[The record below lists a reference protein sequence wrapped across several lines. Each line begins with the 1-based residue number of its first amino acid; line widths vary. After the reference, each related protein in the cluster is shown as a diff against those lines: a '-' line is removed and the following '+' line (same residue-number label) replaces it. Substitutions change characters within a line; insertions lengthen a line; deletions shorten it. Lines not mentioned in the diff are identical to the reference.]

1 MTITWLLNKNIT
13 FASDTLHHNKW
24 VEGASYMLIMIVGAS
39 INFLIYTLLMLSSE
53 VVRSYPIL
61 GVSVGTG
68 IALIWNFN
76 VARTVLYRR
85 RD

>member
-1 MTITWLLNKNIT
+1 
-13 FASDTLHHNKW
+13 
-24 VEGASYMLIMIVGAS
+24 MLIMLVGAG
-39 INFLIYTLLMLSSE
+39 INFLIYALLMLSNE

-61 GVSVGTG
+61 GVAVGTG

-76 VARTVLYRR
+76 IARTVLYRR